1 MALDGIFLKSLLDDI
16 TPILIGSKIDK
27 INQPEKD
34 EINIIIRQNRKNL
47 RLLISASSSYPRMHF
62 TEIVKENPIKAPM
75 FLMVLRKYLVGGKF
89 KSISQ
94 IDGDRIVVM
103 EIEATDEMGFNSL
116 YSLIV
121 EIMGRHSNITLVRNR
136 DNKVMESIKHITPDI
151 NSYRVLFPGVT
162 YVYPPK
168 STKLN
173 PFNLNF
179 DNFLKFISENKISY
193 DENFYLKVLTGVSK
207 PLSTELYHRY
217 NKSSCISLKDTNEIK
232 NIYDFIVDFIEYTN
246 NNKYFCI
253 YKNDQGLYK
262 DFFSINLLSLNNNS
276 TVSEDKNT
284 FIEHFDCPS
293 KMLDNFFSTKDKQE
307 RLLNRSQDLQK
318 LIHTNIERC
327 IKKSKILNSDLKES
341 AKKEKFKI
349 KGDLLTSYVYMIKEG
364 MSSIDLVNFYSEHG
378 ETVTIALDPYKSP
391 SENIQKYYKRY
402 SKLKKTEEW
411 SKAQLEK
418 NEEELN
424 YLNSVMTN
432 ISNSE
437 SYEDIEQIKN
447 ELKETGYI
455 KFRKNSKG
463 NKKNKES
470 KPHHFV
476 TESGIDIYVG
486 KNNLQNDYLS
496 LKFAGRNDMWFHAK
510 EIPGSHV
517 ILKCQDISD
526 DLLSEAAIIAAYY
539 SKGKESSKIP
549 VDYTLAKNLKKPN
562 GAKPG
567 MVIYH
572 TNNTIYVN
580 PKDYE
585 KLKIKKLS

>member
-1 MALDGIFLKSLLDDI
+1 MALDGIFLKSLLDNI
-16 TPILIGSKIDK
+16 TPTLIGAKIDK

-47 RLLISASSSYPRMHF
+47 RLLISASSSYPRIHF
-62 TEIVKENPIKAPM
+62 TEITKENPIKAPM
-75 FLMVLRKYLVGGKF
+75 FLMVLRKYLIGGRI

-94 IDGDRIVVM
+94 LDGDRIVLM
-103 EIEATDEMGFNSL
+103 EIEATDEMGFNSI
-116 YSLIV
+116 YSLII

-151 NSYRVLFPGVT
+151 NSYRVLFPGIT

-173 PFNLNF
+173 PFNINF
-179 DNFLKFISENKISY
+179 EDFLRFISENEMYY
-193 DENFYLKVLTGVSK
+193 DENFYLKILTGVSK
-207 PLSTELYHRY
+207 PLSLELFHRY
-217 NKSSCISLKDTNEIK
+217 NIPSSNSLLTNEDEIK
-232 NIYDFIVDFIEYTN
+232 NIYDFITHFMEDIKN
-246 NNKYFCI
+246 NEYFCI
-253 YKNDQGLYK
+253 YKNEQGIYK
-262 DFFSINLLSLNNNS
+262 DFFSINLLSLNNNNAQVDKS
-276 TVSEDKNT
+276 TLL
-284 FIEHFDCPS
+284 EHFDSPS

-318 LIHTNIERC
+318 LVHTNIERC
-327 IKKSKILNSDLKES
+327 IKKSKILNADLKES
-341 AKKEKFKI
+341 SKKEKFKI

-364 MSSIDLVNFYSEHG
+364 MESINLQNFYSENN

-402 SKLKKTEEW
+402 AKLKKTEQW
-411 SKAQLEK
+411 SKSQLEK
-418 NEEELN
+418 NKEELN

-432 ISNSE
+432 ILNCE

-455 KFRKNSKG
+455 KFKKGAKN
-463 NKKNKES
+463 NKKQKES

-476 TESGIDIYVG
+476 TNDDIHIYVG
-486 KNNLQNDYLS
+486 KNNIQNDYLS
-496 LKFAGRNDMWFHAK
+496 LKFANRNDMWFHTK

-526 DLLSEAAIIAAYY
+526 DLLSQAAIIAAYY
-539 SKGKESSKIP
+539 SKGKESSKIA
-549 VDYTLAKNLKKPN
+549 VDYTLVKNLKKPN

-580 PKDYE
+580 PKDYDN
-585 KLKIKKLS
+585 LNIKKLS